1 MLASNLHTLKYE
13 RPPHKFQGIFRRA
26 CPFFLSLILGQFSVA
41 GAWLVIDYCTGMTGN
56 SIYWV

>member
-1 MLASNLHTLKYE
+1 MARRGVLASNLHTLKYE
-13 RPPHKFQGIFRRA
+13 RPPHKFQGT
-26 CPFFLSLILGQFSVA
+26 LGLILGQFSGA